1 MAYINR
7 CYKCCAPFSPVCSA
21 ITAKLEELKQ
31 ATKTLCG
38 NYTKSMTID
47 KSEYLSYFVTWKS
60 VPITLIGNTDFRS
73 RGTLS
78 YEIPSIIPDEAM
90 EVLIYAYFYKRSSSG
105 STSHF
110 KIHTE
115 GDDGE
120 EYAKYITLTPYSY
133 SYSHSSNTD
142 NLWFPM
148 PSSRR
153 IFLNVPNALSS
164 SIGGLLYVIGY
175 R

>member
-1 MAYINR
+1 MYING
-7 CYKCCAPFSPVCSA
+7 CYKCCAPFPPVCSA
-21 ITAKLEELKQ
+21 ITAKLEELQQ

-38 NYTKSMTID
+38 NYTKSVTIE
-47 KSEYLSYFVTWKS
+47 KGEYLSYFVTWKS
-60 VPITLIGNTDFRS
+60 VPITSIGNTEFHS

-90 EVLIYAYFYKRSSSG
+90 EVLIYVYFYKRSSSG
-105 STSHF
+105 WLSHF

-115 GDDGE
+115 GDNGE
-120 EYAKYITLTPYSY
+120 EYSKYISLSPFSH

-148 PSSRR
+148 PRSRR
-153 IFLNVPNALSS
+153 IFLNVPYALSN
-164 SIGGLLYVIGY
+164 SIGGYLYAIGY